1 MGGRFLYTIAIKKGQ
16 DKLEQELALLEEL
29 VERQG
34 QMTINIPEPIAV
46 LRYVVFCGQFRHRF

>member
-1 MGGRFLYTIAIKKGQ
+1 MTFFLAGYIVVWAVVFLYTIAIKKGQ

-34 QMTINIPEPIAV
+34 Q
-46 LRYVVFCGQFRHRF
+46 R